1 MAAESTPRTRR
12 RIGRRTLGTVVA
24 AVIGIAFAFPL
35 LWVLTSSLRPGNDIF
50 SYLSPLSIGSFLPID
65 PDGSSYV
72 ALVHS
77 DFGRAI
83 INSVVVSAI
92 TVVFGLLFSAMAAF
106 GLSAVKFRGQ
116 GILFGVVVLSFLI
129 PFDAISIPLADL
141 FRTVHLQNTY
151 LGLIL
156 PGIGNGLAIFLMRQ
170 FFLAVPGEIVEA
182 ARVDGLGWWGVF
194 TRIYL
199 PLSKPILVGAGMTL
213 FLFQWQAYM
222 WPLLIGTEPSK
233 QLAPIALANMRGQFT
248 VDFGQVFAGSLVLTV
263 IPLVL
268 ILIFQRHYTQSL
280 ASTGSKD

>member
-1 MAAESTPRTRR
+1 MTTPSVPRR
-12 RIGRRTLGTVVA
+12 RLGRTVGTVAA

-50 SYLSPLSIGSFLPID
+50 SYLSPLSIGSFLPIHAD
-65 PDGSSYV
+65 PASYG

-83 INSVVVSAI
+83 LNSIVVSLV

-106 GLSAVKFRGQ
+106 GLSAIKFRGQ
-116 GILFGVVVLSFLI
+116 GVLFGIVVLSFLI

-141 FRTVHLQNTY
+141 FRDVNLQNTY

-170 FFLAVPGEIVEA
+170 FFLAIPTEIVEA
-182 ARVDGLGWWGVF
+182 ARMDGLGWWGVF

-199 PLSKPILVGAGMTL
+199 PLSKPTLVGAGMTL

-268 ILIFQRHYTQSL
+268 ILVFQRHYTQSL
-280 ASTGSKD
+280 ASTGTKD